1 MSESNKT
8 WFAAYVKSRAEKK
21 VALELEALGI
31 EFYLPLTKK
40 LKQWSDRRKW
50 VEEPLFRSYI
60 FVHIDQSEY
69 FTALNANGVVRY
81 VSFGGKAVAIPE
93 VQIKAIQYYLEES
106 DPENIDESDWKP
118 GRNVEILAGS
128 LAGLKGELIEI
139 KGKSKVKVEIEAVNG
154 NLLIEIPRNKL
165 RFI

>member
-106 DPENIDESDWKP
+106 DPSCVWQRHFASETIWRTEPSS
-118 GRNVEILAGS
+118 RL
-128 LAGLKGELIEI
+128 LK
-139 KGKSKVKVEIEAVNG
+139 KMSCN
-154 NLLIEIPRNKL
+154 
-165 RFI
+165 F